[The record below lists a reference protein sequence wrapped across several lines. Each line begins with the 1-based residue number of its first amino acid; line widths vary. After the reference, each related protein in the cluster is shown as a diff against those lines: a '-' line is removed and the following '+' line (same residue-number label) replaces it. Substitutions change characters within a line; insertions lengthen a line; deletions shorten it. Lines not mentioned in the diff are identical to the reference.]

1 MGLNKR
7 HRSTIINSSPLVF
20 IFKIVIKL
28 ENMKIIFKYS
38 HKELSEDL
46 GNIFAIY
53 RFSLTY
59 FILN

>member
-1 MGLNKR
+1 
-7 HRSTIINSSPLVF
+7 
-20 IFKIVIKL
+20 
-28 ENMKIIFKYS
+28 MKIIFKYS